1 MSGTFDRTS
10 FKTFKDLKLKKI
22 EIYDVLMPYTEDA
35 GLPYLIVQSSLQTDI
50 GSTVKHWSV

>member
-35 GLPYLIVQSSLQTDI
+35 GLPYFDCAVVTAN
-50 GSTVKHWSV
+50 GYW